1 MIVTAYKQLRAE
13 DAVPGSSSAY
23 RITVRQLEALVRISE
38 ALARIRGREV
48 VAIEDVV
55 EVSCLVVPLQRC
67 TASLC
72 ASWRPSCASA
82 WPWHASWAMMRC

>member
-38 ALARIRGREV
+38 ALARLRARDV
-48 VAIEDVV
+48 VAVEDVV
-55 EVSCLVVPLQRC
+55 EVCILHCIQSQGWWSGV
-67 TASLC
+67 
-72 ASWRPSCASA
+72 
-82 WPWHASWAMMRC
+82 

>member
-38 ALARIRGREV
+38 ALARLRARDV
-48 VAIEDVV
+48 VAVEDVV
-55 EVSCLVVPLQRC
+55 EVHILHCIQSQGWWSGVQGHSTRMSGLGFKL
-67 TASLC
+67 
-72 ASWRPSCASA
+72 WGSA
-82 WPWHASWAMMRC
+82 VA

>member
-38 ALARIRGREV
+38 ALARLRARDT
-48 VAIEDVV
+48 VAVEDVV
-55 EVSCLVVPLQRC
+55 EV
-67 TASLC
+67 C
-72 ASWRPSCASA
+72 ACFRMRASA
-82 WPWHASWAMMRC
+82 